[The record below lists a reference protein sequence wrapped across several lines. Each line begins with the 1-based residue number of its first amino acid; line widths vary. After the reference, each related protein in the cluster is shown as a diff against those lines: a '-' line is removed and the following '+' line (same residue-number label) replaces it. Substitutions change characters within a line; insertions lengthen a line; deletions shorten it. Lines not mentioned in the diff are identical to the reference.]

1 MQIYNFFLNL
11 QEYIYNKCGYSSQ
24 ATALLTY
31 DSLIIVVAHVNC
43 TTKLQKNQM

>member
-1 MQIYNFFLNL
+1 MQIYEKKFIFADMH
-11 QEYIYNKCGYSSQ
+11 IHNKCGYSSQ

-43 TTKLQKNQM
+43 TTKIQNI